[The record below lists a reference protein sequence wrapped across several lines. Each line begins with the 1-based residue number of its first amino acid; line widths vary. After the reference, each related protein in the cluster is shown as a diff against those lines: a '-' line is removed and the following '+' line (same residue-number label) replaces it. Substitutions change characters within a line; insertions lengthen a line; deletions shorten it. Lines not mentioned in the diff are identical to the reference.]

1 MGIRAGLDRLIERPG
16 TVVDT
21 AALARA
27 LSAIEAREQALA
39 ALGDVELA
47 AAAMV
52 VAPDDRVG
60 ICALG
65 REAARRGLG
74 QRPYDA
80 QLTGALAMLAGH
92 VAEMATGEGKTL
104 AATIAAFG
112 YARRGAPVHVLTVN
126 DYLAQRDAE
135 WMGPV
140 YRALGVRVGW
150 VTERSSPDERRDAYG
165 CDVTYVS
172 ASEVGFDYLRDG
184 LCVTPGDRVQ
194 RPLATV
200 VVDEADSILVDE
212 ARVPLVV
219 AGSVTGADDLAQ
231 RAAVIVSRLRPGRD
245 FERLEDGR
253 AVHLT
258 EAGLRVVEAAL
269 GVTNLYAVDQ
279 LPQLTAVN
287 LALHAREL
295 LHRDVDYIVRDGA
308 VELVDEF
315 RGRVALRRRWP
326 DGLQAAVEAK
336 EGLTL
341 SAQGEVLATITVQA
355 LIGQY
360 PTRCGMSATSA
371 AVGEALREF
380 YGLEVAVIPPNR
392 PCVRVDEPDRVYRD
406 AEDKHAAL
414 LDEVAA
420 AHATGR
426 PVLIGTLD
434 VDESERLAVDLRAR
448 GVACTVLNAK
458 NDAAEAAIVA
468 RAGSVGAVTVSTQMA
483 GRGTDIRL
491 GGGNEADRS
500 LVAALGGLYII
511 GTGRH
516 DSGRVDAQL
525 RGRAGR
531 QGDPGRSVFFV
542 SLDDALPQTHAGE
555 AISRARERAHGD
567 ERGRIR
573 QPKVHRL
580 IAHAQRVAE
589 GSNAELHRNTWRYG
603 YLIERQR
610 RALAARREEL
620 LCTDAAARLL
630 LAHRQPRYASACE
643 RVGATVVGDAV
654 RAIALYH
661 LDRCWAEHLAYLSEV
676 REGVHLRVLGRLD
689 PLDEFHRC
697 AVPAFRALFA
707 DADRRTLDTFDSVEL
722 TGDDWDLADAGLVR
736 PSATWTYLVT
746 DDPFGSEAS
755 RFFKELFGL
764 PSRRR

>member
-1 MGIRAGLDRLIERPG
+1 MGLRSRFHRLTERPG
-16 TVVDT
+16 ALVDT
-21 AALARA
+21 AALARS
-27 LSAIEAREQALA
+27 LPAIAERERAVADLDDA
-39 ALGDVELA
+39 TLVA
-47 AAAMV
+47 AAASVPAGDV
-52 VAPDDRVG
+52 VE

-74 QRPYDA
+74 QRPYDV
-80 QLTGALAMLAGH
+80 QLVGVLAMLAGH
-92 VAEMATGEGKTL
+92 VAQMATGEGKTL
-104 AATIAAFG
+104 AAAIAAFG
-112 YARRGAPVHVLTVN
+112 YVRRGSPVHVLTVN
-126 DYLAQRDAE
+126 DYLARRDAE
-135 WMGPV
+135 WMAPV
-140 YRALGVRVGW
+140 YRALGVSVGW
-150 VTERSSPDERRDAYG
+150 VTEQSTVEQRRDAYRR
-165 CDVTYVS
+165 DVTYVS
-172 ASEVGFDYLRDG
+172 VSEVGFDYLRDG
-184 LCVTPGDRVQ
+184 LCLSVDDRVQ

-200 VVDEADSILVDE
+200 IVDEADSILVDE

-219 AGSVTGADDLAQ
+219 AGGVDGSDDLAR
-231 RAAVIVSRLRPGRD
+231 RAATIVRRLRRDRD
-245 FERLEDGR
+245 FERLDDGR

-258 EAGLRVVEAAL
+258 EAGLRAVEAAL
-269 GVTNLYAVDQ
+269 GGLNLYAVEH

-355 LIGQY
+355 LIGLY
-360 PTRCGMSATSA
+360 PTRCGMSATA
-371 AVGEALREF
+371 AGVGEALREF
-380 YGLEVAVIPPNR
+380 YRLEVAVIEPNR
-392 PCVRVDEPDRVYRD
+392 PCVRVDEPDRVYLTAR
-406 AEDKHAAL
+406 DKHEAL
-414 LDEVAA
+414 LAEIRQ
-420 AHATGR
+420 AHAAGR
-426 PVLIGTLD
+426 PVLVGTLD
-434 VDESERLAVDLRAR
+434 VDESERLAADLGAT
-448 GVACTVLNAK
+448 GVPCTVLNAK
-458 NDAAEAAIVA
+458 NDAAEAAIIA
-468 RAGSVGAVTVSTQMA
+468 EAGSLGAVTVSTQMA

-491 GGGNEADRS
+491 GGGDQTGHER
-500 LVAALGGLYII
+500 VAELGGLYVI

-542 SLDDALPQTHAGE
+542 SLDDALVLTHAGDLVG
-555 AISRARERAHGD
+555 SVRQRAAVDDGGRV
-567 ERGRIR
+567 RGRGVR
-573 QPKVHRL
+573 RL
-580 IAHAQRVAE
+580 VRHAQRVAE
-589 GSNAELHRNTWRYG
+589 GSSAELHRNTWRYG

-610 RALAARREEL
+610 RALAVRREEL
-620 LCTDAAARLL
+620 LTTDAAARLL
-630 LAHRQPRYASACE
+630 AERSGQRYLLACGRAGEP
-643 RVGATVVGDAV
+643 AV
-654 RAIALYH
+654 NAAARAIALYH
-661 LDRCWAEHLAYLSEV
+661 LDRCWTEHLAYLSEI

-707 DADRRTLDTFDSVEL
+707 DAQRRTLETFDTVDL
-722 TGDDWDLADAGLVR
+722 AADGWNLADAGLVH

-755 RFFKELFGL
+755 RFLKAVFG
-764 PSRRR
+764 PQPRER

>member
-1 MGIRAGLDRLIERPG
+1 MGIRAGFDRLRERPG

-21 AALARA
+21 AALARP
-27 LSAIEAREQALA
+27 LSAIEAREASVADLDDA
-39 ALGDVELA
+39 GLA
-47 AAAMV
+47 AAAASV
-52 VAPDDRVG
+52 PADDLVE

-74 QRPYDA
+74 QRPYDV
-80 QLTGALAMLAGH
+80 QLVGALAMLAGH
-92 VAEMATGEGKTL
+92 VAQMATGEGKTL
-104 AATIAAFG
+104 AAAIAAFG
-112 YARRGAPVHVLTVN
+112 YVRRGSPVHVLTVN
-126 DYLAQRDAE
+126 DYLARRDAE
-135 WMGPV
+135 WMAPV
-140 YRALGVRVGW
+140 YRALGITVGW
-150 VTERSSPDERRDAYG
+150 VTEQSTVDERRDAYRR
-165 CDVTYVS
+165 DVTYVS
-172 ASEVGFDYLRDG
+172 VSEVGFDYLRDG
-184 LCVTPGDRVQ
+184 LCLTVDDRVQ

-200 VVDEADSILVDE
+200 IVDEADSILIDE

-219 AGSVTGADDLAQ
+219 AGGVEGADDLAR
-231 RAAVIVSRLRPGRD
+231 RAAAIVRRLRGGSD
-245 FERLEDGR
+245 FERLDDGR

-258 EAGLRVVEAAL
+258 EAGLRATEAAL
-269 GVTNLYAVDQ
+269 GGINLYAVEH

-355 LIGQY
+355 LIGLY
-360 PTRCGMSATSA
+360 PTRCGMSATA
-371 AVGEALREF
+371 AGVGDALREF
-380 YGLEVAVIPPNR
+380 YRVEVAVIEPNR
-392 PCVRVDEPDRVYRD
+392 PCVRVDEPDRVYLTT
-406 AEDKHAAL
+406 EDKHDAL
-414 LDEVAA
+414 LAEIRQ
-420 AHATGR
+420 AHEAGR
-426 PVLIGTLD
+426 PVLVGTLD
-434 VDESERLAVDLRAR
+434 VEESERLAADLRAG
-448 GVACTVLNAK
+448 GVPCTVLNAK
-458 NDAAEAAIVA
+458 NDAAEAAIIA
-468 RAGSVGAVTVSTQMA
+468 EAGSLGTVTVSTQMA

-491 GGGNEADRS
+491 GGGDQAGHDQ
-500 LVAALGGLYII
+500 VAALGGLYII

-542 SLDDALPQTHAGE
+542 SLDDSLVLTHAGNLVDRVRQ
-555 AISRARERAHGD
+555 RAEFD
-567 ERGRIR
+567 DDGRVPGR
-573 QPKVHRL
+573 KARRL

-610 RALAARREEL
+610 RALARRREEL
-620 LCTDAAARLL
+620 LTTDAPARLL
-630 LAHRQPRYASACE
+630 AERSGGRYESACE
-643 RVGATVVGDAV
+643 RVGAPVVDGAA
-654 RAIALYH
+654 RAIALFH
-661 LDRCWAEHLAYLSEV
+661 LDRCWAEHLAYLSEI

-697 AVPAFRALFA
+697 AVPAFRTLFA
-707 DADRRTLDTFDSVEL
+707 DAEQRTLDTFDTVDLS
-722 TGDDWDLADAGLVR
+722 GDGWSLADAGLVR

-746 DDPFGSEAS
+746 DDPFGSELS
-755 RFFKELFGL
+755 RFFKAVLGPAPRE
-764 PSRRR
+764 S